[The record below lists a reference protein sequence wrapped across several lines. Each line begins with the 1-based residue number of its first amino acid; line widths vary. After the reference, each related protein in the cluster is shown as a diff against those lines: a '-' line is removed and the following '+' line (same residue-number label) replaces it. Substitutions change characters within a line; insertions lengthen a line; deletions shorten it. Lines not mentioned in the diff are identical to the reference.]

1 MFDLLERLYPP
12 DEIFVRNPRY
22 SDTEPRMTVTCSVPE
37 SAGYTQKPIPYL
49 SAENYVRIL
58 SQTSYLLS
66 YYVLEKKLIPLEV
79 TGAEFLKA
87 MEDFELYY
95 RNLAMTFHTRVEK
108 GDSFEM
114 TLHLKDWRVIKRMS
128 DFVLFTFENDR
139 TVISGEMSFIYVP

>member
-1 MFDLLERLYPP
+1 MFDLLARLYAPA
-12 DEIFVRNPRY
+12 EIFVSNPRY
-22 SDTEPRMTVTCSVPE
+22 SETEPKVSVTCSVPKNT
-37 SAGYTQKPIPYL
+37 SYTKKPIPYL

-58 SQTSYLLS
+58 SQASYLLS
-66 YYVLEKKLIPLEV
+66 HYVLDRKLIDLDV
-79 TGAEFLKA
+79 SANEFLKA

-114 TLHLKDWRVIKRMS
+114 TLHLKDWRVIKRLD

-139 TVISGEMSFIYVP
+139 TVISGEMSFIYVA